1 MAAKRPQLGLAHV
14 TVVPTNF
21 DREAEPSASRDTS
34 SDDES
39 RADE

>member
-21 DREAEPSASRDTS
+21 EREAEPSASPGES
-34 SDDES
+34 ADDEPTT
-39 RADE
+39 DE